1 MKSLQEYINIED
13 NRKTHLRNI
22 FIEVDE
28 ELKNIETTKH
38 SRERK
43 DQSHNQTEDISLK
56 EVRELIEQ
64 CDDKLV
70 NIFLNTNI
78 PTIVGIKKTM
88 PPPLKY
94 FIIVFEVIKF
104 DKNTFEYDV
113 KLITHDKY
121 NMNKKDFVFS
131 ENTNIVLEVNGK
143 YVKQT
148 K

>member
-1 MKSLQEYINIED
+1 MKSLQEYIDIED

-43 DQSHNQTEDISLK
+43 DQSHNQAEDISLK
-56 EVRELIEQ
+56 EVRKLIEQ

>member
-13 NRKTHLRNI
+13 NRKTHLKNI
-22 FIEVDE
+22 FIEADE

-38 SRERK
+38 SRKRK
-43 DQSHNQTEDISLK
+43 DQSHNQAEDISLK